1 MIRSIEYR
9 IEKKRIQI
17 GNKYIIFIMLQK
29 LVDLLV
35 EVKKTES
42 FFLVIKYNQLLK
54 MVQEVGLDLD
64 EDELYQVIYSYREVY
79 KVIYSY
85 RELYQVICS
94 YRELYQVN

>member
-1 MIRSIEYR
+1 MIRSIEYK
-9 IEKKRIQI
+9 IEKKRVQI
-17 GNKYIIFIMLQK
+17 VNKYIVFMLQK

-64 EDELYQVIYSYREVY
+64 EDELYQVIYSYREVQR
-79 KVIYSY
+79 VILGNLQNFIES
-85 RELYQVICS
+85 
-94 YRELYQVN
+94 